1 MAKLFNISEAA
12 NIAIHSL
19 ALIDASQ
26 DCVNATQI
34 SNRLN
39 FSRNTVAKVL
49 QALTRYSFIV
59 STRGPKGGF
68 KLNRPASG
76 ISMLDVLEIIDGEFK
91 DDYCGIDVD
100 TCPFETCVYG
110 DERHKWFKEFK
121 EYYSNRTIQD
131 FRLKKIS
138 DEKRDN

>member
-1 MAKLFNISEAA
+1 
-12 NIAIHSL
+12 L

-34 SNRLN
+34 SDRLN

-49 QALTRYSFIV
+49 QALTRYNFIV

-68 KLNRPASG
+68 KLNKPASG
-76 ISMLDVLEIIDGEFK
+76 ISILDVLEIMDGKFSDEHCRG
-91 DDYCGIDVD
+91 DIDV
-100 TCPFETCVYG
+100 CPFETCVYG

-121 EYYSNRTIQD
+121 AYYSNRTIQD
-131 FRLKKIS
+131 FRLKEIS